1 LSDYIEHD
9 GTVWTAPT
17 IPEFG
22 SKFLSEQAV
31 IDWMTTANERLGHNV
46 VRVTP
51 EGEKPWEELE
61 TIPLWQLKLVE
72 VREEEIVGLT
82 RPEFR
87 ALVREKLQEVGDDLL
102 ADWDKTYGK

>member
-9 GTVWTAPT
+9 GTVWTKEFVPNSAAPS
-17 IPEFG
+17 IP
-22 SKFLSEQAV
+22 EQAV

-72 VREEEIVGLT
+72 VREEEIQGLT

-87 ALVREKLQEVGDDLL
+87 ALVRAKLQVVGDDLL
-102 ADWDKTYGK
+102 KEWEDMNGS

>member
-51 EGEKPWEELE
+51 EGEKPC
-61 TIPLWQLKLVE
+61 WQLKLVE

>member
-1 LSDYIEHD
+1 MSDYLEYD
-9 GTVWTAPT
+9 GTVWTK
-17 IPEFG
+17 EFG
-22 SKFLSEQAV
+22 TNSAAPSIPEQAV

-51 EGEKPWEELE
+51 EGEKPC
-61 TIPLWQLKLVE
+61 WQLKLVE

-102 ADWDKTYGK
+102 QDWDKLNGIG